1 MQSPA
6 LPFREG
12 PMSQACM
19 HATHC
24 APCEL
29 ALALPLQR
37 VEYPH
42 GGSDDEG
49 REHAQRELRVQYAG
63 VHEVDGRAKD
73 LKLCGKGPPI
83 NQTRKAG
90 LVAEE
95 KSCDKKAKKACAKHG
110 EKPLSFS

>member
-1 MQSPA
+1 
-6 LPFREG
+6 
-12 PMSQACM
+12 M

-73 LKLCGKGPPI
+73 FKLAKGHQMF
-83 NQTRKAG
+83 NETKRLDWLRKKE
-90 LVAEE
+90 L
-95 KSCDKKAKKACAKHG
+95 
-110 EKPLSFS
+110 